1 MELIKRYIQK
11 NKNQY
16 VLAVLLA
23 ILGVTAGLA
32 AYLLLA
38 DIIVALIGNGR
49 ESSFYLYRGIALLA
63 CLSLKEAFAALS
75 TSVSHRATKN
85 SRFRRS
91 ITFPLNP
98 PPATVSK
105 H

>member
-23 ILGVTAGLA
+23 ILGVTAGLF

-38 DIIVALIGNGR
+38 DIIVALIGNER
-49 ESSFYLYRGIALLA
+49 KSSFYLYRCITILVS
-63 CLSLKEAFAALS
+63 LSLKEVFAALS
-75 TSVSHRATKN
+75 TSVSHKATFQSLKEMGRA
-85 SRFRRS
+85 FR
-91 ITFPLNP
+91 
-98 PPATVSK
+98 
-105 H
+105 